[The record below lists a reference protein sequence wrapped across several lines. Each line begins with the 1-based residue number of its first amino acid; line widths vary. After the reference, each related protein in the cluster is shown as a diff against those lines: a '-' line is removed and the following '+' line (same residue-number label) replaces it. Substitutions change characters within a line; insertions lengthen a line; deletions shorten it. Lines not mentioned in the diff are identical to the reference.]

1 MLEKIR
7 KDLRINNSEY
17 DDEIK
22 DLISVCKQDLKL
34 SGVSSSRISDTDPLI
49 IQAVKTYCKANF
61 GYDNPDSEKFK
72 ESYALLKQ
80 HLAIAYSE

>member
-22 DLISVCKQDLKL
+22 DLISACKQDLML
-34 SGVSSSRISDTDPLI
+34 SGVSSSRISDNDPLI
-49 IQAVKTYCKANF
+49 IQAVKTYCKAHF

>member
-22 DLISVCKQDLKL
+22 DLISACKQDLKL